1 MARTPWRFGWMQRQ
15 PYYPLAIGVFGVLG
29 PVAALFVFFFAMPRV
44 LVYLTLPWPLAVQT
58 WAIALVSAYKLGI
71 LPALI
76 IAVVIE
82 TLRAIGLRPVWLVI
96 VAAAVG
102 AAVTLAW
109 HSAQI
114 AASEEPGFT
123 MIMTVV
129 GAVPAVI
136 CAIVLLLTIRWTDA
150 AT

>member
-1 MARTPWRFGWMQRQ
+1 MAT
-15 PYYPLAIGVFGVLG
+15 LAL
-29 PVAALFVFFFAMPRV
+29 
-44 LVYLTLPWPLAVQT
+44 
-58 WAIALVSAYKLGI
+58 
-71 LPALI
+71 
-76 IAVVIE
+76 
-82 TLRAIGLRPVWLVI
+82 
-96 VAAAVG
+96 AAVG